1 MGLISNLLN
10 KIFNRN
16 LKLNSGNTKE
26 IKFSNQN
33 IENLIKTLLV
43 KRDICEKENI
53 NLTLENLSKIKSIC
67 FEESIN
73 QIDLDE
79 IMKNCTSIKQLDFR
93 SSTFDNIDISK
104 YNIEYLNLFNI
115 ICTNFNVNNPNI
127 KGMMISGMNLKESKL
142 SMPTN
147 VKDLTIYDC
156 NNIDMSQMENINP
169 ERFAI
174 TSDVTKRNR
183 TLSEVENI
191 DIISKMN
198 NIQVMDLTDISN
210 ANELVGRMENIK
222 KLSLRNCELKNIEGF
237 SERFPNVTHLV
248 LRDNPITTIKPLL
261 SYEKVN
267 LNKMHVNLENTSI
280 MVDDADLIKE
290 CNFQHVDL
298 DYTPLQEDLASRVIV
313 SSSDENKKE
322 LSECLNEYIFDGA
335 SEDITEWVR
344 YQILLGAEREED
356 EQNIIEFKSE
366 IASDVLGLD
375 FVVDTADEMEIKINN
390 NTNIEDLLDV
400 LANNKGKKDR
410 KVKFIISKI
419 SDISKQYLELL
430 NSRYGITYRFEDD
443 ILDNHIYHIDELQ
456 NVSKNIDSLVE
467 NINKEESDTEKIEEI
482 DNIIKSKFLFL
493 LPERKN
499 YSFDAEGLKEE
510 DQKNI
515 KILNSMK
522 YVANKEEIDKYNN
535 LYYALK
541 DKRLTSKSFINMF
554 YEIADRVDL
563 NGSIDYRLLYNE
575 PAIITINTKNK
586 EGKDVVINL
595 NGIEEIDKQIKKE
608 KSIDYER

>member
-10 KIFNRN
+10 KILNRN

-156 NNIDMSQMENINP
+156 NNIDMSQIENINP

-183 TLSEVENI
+183 TLIEVENI

-267 LNKMHVNLENTSI
+267 LNKMHVNLENTNI

-313 SSSDENKKE
+313 SSSDENQKE

-344 YQILLGAEREED
+344 YQILLGAQRDED

-366 IASDVLGLD
+366 IATEVLGLD

-390 NTNIEDLLDV
+390 NTNIENLLDV

-456 NVSKNIDSLVE
+456 SVSQNIDSLVA
-467 NINKEESDTEKIEEI
+467 NIDKEESDTEKIEEI

-535 LYYALK
+535 IYYALK

-554 YEIADRVDL
+554 YEIADRIDL
-563 NGSIDYRLLYNE
+563 SGSIDYRLLYNE
-575 PAIITINTKNK
+575 PAMITVNTKNQ
-586 EGKDVVINL
+586 EGKDVIINL
-595 NGIEEIDKQIKKE
+595 NGIDEIDKQFKEEKKV
-608 KSIDYER
+608 DYER

>member
-10 KIFNRN
+10 KIFNKN

-33 IENLIKTLLV
+33 IENLIKNLLV
-43 KRDICEKENI
+43 RRDICEKDNI

-67 FEESIN
+67 FEDSIN

-79 IMKNCTSIKQLDFR
+79 IMKNCISIKQLDFR
-93 SSTFDNIDISK
+93 NSTFNNIDISK

-115 ICTNFNVNNPNI
+115 ICTNFNINNENI
-127 KGMMISGMNLKESKL
+127 KGMMISGMNLEESKI
-142 SMPTN
+142 SMPIN

-156 NNIDMSQMENINP
+156 NNIDMSQIKNINP

-183 TLSEVENI
+183 TLTEVKNI

-222 KLSLRNCELKNIEGF
+222 KLSIRNCGLKSVDGF
-237 SERFPNVTHLV
+237 SERFPNVTNLV
-248 LRDNPITTIKPLL
+248 LRDNPISTIKPLL

-267 LNKMHVNLENTSI
+267 LNKMHVNLENTNI
-280 MVDDADLIKE
+280 MVDDAELIKE

-298 DYTPLQEDLASRVIV
+298 DYTPLQEELSSRVIV

-344 YQILLGAEREED
+344 YQILLGAQRDEE
-356 EQNIIEFKSE
+356 ENIIEFKSE
-366 IASDVLGLD
+366 IASEVLGLD

-456 NVSKNIDSLVE
+456 NVSQNIDSLVE
-467 NINKEESDTEKIEEI
+467 NIDKEESDTEKIEEI
-482 DNIIKSKFLFL
+482 DKIIKSRFLFL

-522 YVANKEEIDKYNN
+522 YVANTEEIDKYNN

-554 YEIADRVDL
+554 YEIADRIDL
-563 NGSIDYRLLYNE
+563 SGSIDYRLLYNE
-575 PAIITINTKNK
+575 PAMITVNTKNQ
-586 EGKDVVINL
+586 EGNDIVINL
-595 NGIEEIDKQIKKE
+595 NGIDEIDKQVKEE

>member
-53 NLTLENLSKIKSIC
+53 NLTVENLSKIKSIC

-156 NNIDMSQMENINP
+156 NNIDMSQIENINP

-183 TLSEVENI
+183 TLIEVENI

-267 LNKMHVNLENTSI
+267 LNKMHVNLENTNI

-313 SSSDENKKE
+313 SSSDENQKE

-344 YQILLGAEREED
+344 YQILLGAQRDED

-366 IASDVLGLD
+366 IATEVLGLD

-390 NTNIEDLLDV
+390 NTNIENLLDV

-456 NVSKNIDSLVE
+456 SVSQNIDSLVA
-467 NINKEESDTEKIEEI
+467 NIDKEESDTEKIEEI

-515 KILNSMK
+515 KILNSLK

-535 LYYALK
+535 IYYALK

-554 YEIADRVDL
+554 YEIADRIDL
-563 NGSIDYRLLYNE
+563 SGSIDYRLLYNE
-575 PAIITINTKNK
+575 PAMITVNTKNQ
-586 EGKDVVINL
+586 EGKDVIINL
-595 NGIEEIDKQIKKE
+595 NGIDEIDKQFKEEKKV
-608 KSIDYER
+608 DYER

>member
-93 SSTFDNIDISK
+93 SSTFDNIDVSK

-127 KGMMISGMNLKESKL
+127 KGMMISGMNLEESKL

-156 NNIDMSQMENINP
+156 NNIDMSQIENINP

-183 TLSEVENI
+183 TLIEVKNI
-191 DIISKMN
+191 DVISKMN

-313 SSSDENKKE
+313 SSSDENQKE

-344 YQILLGAEREED
+344 YQILLGAQREED

-390 NTNIEDLLDV
+390 NTNIEELLDV

-430 NSRYGITYRFEDD
+430 NSRYGITYQFEDD

-456 NVSKNIDSLVE
+456 NVSQNIDSLVE
-467 NINKEESDTEKIEEI
+467 NINREESDTEKIEEI

-515 KILNSMK
+515 KMLNSMK

-563 NGSIDYRLLYNE
+563 SGSIDYRLLYNE

>member
-53 NLTLENLSKIKSIC
+53 NLTVENLSKIKSIC

-156 NNIDMSQMENINP
+156 NNIDMSQIENINP

-183 TLSEVENI
+183 TLIEVENI

-267 LNKMHVNLENTSI
+267 LNKMHVNLENTNI

-290 CNFQHVDL
+290 CNFRHVDL

-313 SSSDENKKE
+313 SSSDENQKE

-344 YQILLGAEREED
+344 YQILLGAQRDED

-366 IASDVLGLD
+366 IATEVLGLD

-390 NTNIEDLLDV
+390 NTNIENLLDV

-456 NVSKNIDSLVE
+456 SVSQNIDSLVA
-467 NINKEESDTEKIEEI
+467 NIDKEESDTEKIEEI

-515 KILNSMK
+515 KILNSLK

-535 LYYALK
+535 IYYALK

-554 YEIADRVDL
+554 YEIADRIDL
-563 NGSIDYRLLYNE
+563 SGSIDYRLLYNE
-575 PAIITINTKNK
+575 PAMITVNTKNQ
-586 EGKDVVINL
+586 EGKDVIINL
-595 NGIEEIDKQIKKE
+595 NGIDEIDKQFKEEKKV
-608 KSIDYER
+608 DYER